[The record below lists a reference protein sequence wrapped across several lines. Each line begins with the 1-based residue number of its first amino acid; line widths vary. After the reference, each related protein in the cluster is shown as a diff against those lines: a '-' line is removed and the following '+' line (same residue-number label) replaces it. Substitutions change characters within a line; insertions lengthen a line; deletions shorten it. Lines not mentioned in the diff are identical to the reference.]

1 MDGWLSQFCE
11 PKRQYMLEFLLYFCT
26 SLWAKTK
33 TDPWP
38 CFKLKRINLSIGSC
52 SEIFLCFSCIA
63 RPVCAQIESCLADF
77 HFVTLSKCWQ
87 LACIIN
93 HAASAWISQSHLP
106 PPSAPP
112 PLAPLHIQPAGHSSG
127 WPRWGDWIH
136 VARLQREGRKKKTKM
151 RDQPILRCFWLQS
164 VVRDGFQEQHIESRP
179 INISSETNS
188 AKLLNYYVSCHCFV
202 FCGPLVFG
210 MFSWIWIS
218 MTISITYCEFA
229 QLVIVYSPAVKAERM
244 DCEEWECGIYTQHTT
259 LYFINNA

>member
-11 PKRQYMLEFLLYFCT
+11 SKRQYMLEFLLYFCT

-77 HFVTLSKCWQ
+77 HLVTLSKCWQ

-136 VARLQREGRKKKTKM
+136 VARLQREGRKKRLKWGINLYCAVS
-151 RDQPILRCFWLQS
+151 DCSQS
-164 VVRDGFQEQHIESRP
+164 WEMVFR
-179 INISSETNS
+179 SSTS
-188 AKLLNYYVSCHCFV
+188 SP
-202 FCGPLVFG
+202 GPL
-210 MFSWIWIS
+210 
-218 MTISITYCEFA
+218 
-229 QLVIVYSPAVKAERM
+229 
-244 DCEEWECGIYTQHTT
+244 IYPRRQT
-259 LYFINNA
+259 LPNY